1 MKNAASIF
9 SLFCGIAMLIV
20 WAILLGTGNVTEL
33 QTSPFQVTLLL
44 VAEFLTAVSLI
55 FGGIGLLTGKRWGL
69 RTDLAA
75 LGMLLYCAVFSI
87 GVFGQAGNIPA
98 TSFFGVTASL
108 TAVLLSR
115 FILESMRGGTQ

>member
-55 FGGIGLLTGKRWGL
+55 LGRFGLLMGKRWGL

-75 LGMLLYCAVFSI
+75 LGMLLYCTVFSI
-87 GVFGQAGNIPA
+87 GVFGQASNIPA
-98 TSFFGVTASL
+98 ASFFGVTAFL

>member
-33 QTSPFQVTLLL
+33 QTSPFQVMLLL

-55 FGGIGLLTGKRWGL
+55 FGGIGLLTRKRWGL
-69 RTDLAA
+69 RTELAA
-75 LGMLLYCAVFSI
+75 LGMLLYCTVFSI

-98 TSFFGVTASL
+98 AGFFGVTGFL
-108 TAVLLSR
+108 TAVLLSG
-115 FILESMRGGTQ
+115 FIFESVKGGTQ